1 MTKRKICKYAL
12 TELFRQFISEDLWD
26 GLMFFRLI
34 PGVKSW
40 VMWVGIMGN
49 TRDDKAWCEDK
60 KRECKLPLGS
70 GIRWAIPSNFGWTSL
85 HFPIKEKKP
94 VEAVKL
100 VTYSRPVG
108 LKEKRFDSSKN
119 VRSFYAAG
127 DLEDGQRRA
136 TDPVWFS
143 DGLWYWENNCECRR
157 ATSLVSEGWFRA
169 WFRSR
174 RAFDCTRWNRVTS
187 WRNSLICDYTEVVIK
202 GRVLAL
208 NHNYNQINIFQIIMR
223 KPAFYNE

>member
-1 MTKRKICKYAL
+1 MCNSQFSSSSWSPFLMTKRKICKYAL

-70 GIRWAIPSNFGWTSL
+70 SIRWAIPSNFGWTSL
-85 HFPIKEKKP
+85 DFPIKEKKP

-136 TDPVWFS
+136 TDPVW
-143 DGLWYWENNCECRR
+143 
-157 ATSLVSEGWFRA
+157 SLMVYGIEKTIVNVGEPP
-169 WFRSR
+169 
-174 RAFDCTRWNRVTS
+174 
-187 WRNSLICDYTEVVIK
+187 L
-202 GRVLAL
+202 
-208 NHNYNQINIFQIIMR
+208 
-223 KPAFYNE
+223 